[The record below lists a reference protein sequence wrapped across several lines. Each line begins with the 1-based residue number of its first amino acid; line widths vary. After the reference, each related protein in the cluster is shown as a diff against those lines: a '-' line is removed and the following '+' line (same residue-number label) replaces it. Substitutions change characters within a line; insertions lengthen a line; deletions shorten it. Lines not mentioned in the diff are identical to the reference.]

1 MRKSI
6 LKGLELPTTQLEI
19 ALALAQISKQAT
31 GIHVSTYFMHFLLYV
46 TTDAKKQKQ
55 LSLSLKCLHN
65 YNFKYCAKSNM
76 I

>member
-6 LKGLELPTTQLEI
+6 LKGLELSTTQLEI

-46 TTDAKKQKQ
+46 TTDAKKTKAIVIKSKVPAQ
-55 LSLSLKCLHN
+55 LQ
-65 YNFKYCAKSNM
+65 F
-76 I
+76 